1 MTRAAFALFAAVAAL
16 SGMSEP
22 AQAHAFGE
30 RYELPVP
37 VWLFVVGGALTVTV
51 TFVVVAVFARGG
63 AERYAE
69 ARLDLTRRA
78 LGRVLCHPLTRTAAQ
93 AIGVFILALI
103 LMVGFFGA
111 DDPIRNPAPT
121 LVWVVWWVGFSYV
134 VMLIGNP
141 WPVVNPWRTLFDWVA
156 RANPRA
162 HTKTRSGQ
170 KESGRYRPY
179 PAGLGAWPAV
189 GCLLFF
195 NWFELIFPF
204 SATPVVLALLVVL
217 YSAATWAG
225 MATYGPEAWVVNVDP
240 FHRVFDV
247 FSRFAPLAPAQAR
260 GPNPALV
267 LRPYAAAL
275 LQRGQGHVSI
285 AAACF
290 VIAML
295 ASVLFDGLLGSGHW
309 IAVENAVHALDPN
322 LGDVGWILVHT
333 AALLI
338 FWLAVLGLFFLT
350 CALMAATAGASLG
363 TLDYARAF
371 AITLVPIAVGY
382 HFAHT
387 FSYLLIQ
394 GQSVV
399 PLISDPF
406 GLGWD
411 VFGPRD
417 YKVNIMVMSTK
428 TAWYLAVGAIVTGH
442 SVSVYLAHVAADR
455 LLANRARAFRCL
467 VPMTVLMIVYT
478 VVSLQILA
486 EPLVRYSGPQETII

>member
-1 MTRAAFALFAAVAAL
+1 MTRAAFALIAGLAAL
-16 SGMSEP
+16 AGTGDS
-22 AQAHAFGE
+22 AYAHAFGE

-51 TFVVVAVFARGG
+51 TFVVVALFARGG

-69 ARLDLTRRA
+69 ARLDLARTA
-78 LGRVLCHPLTRTAAQ
+78 LGRALCHALTRTAAQ
-93 AIGVFILALI
+93 AIGVFVLALT
-103 LMVGFFGA
+103 LLVGFFGA
-111 DDPIRNPAPT
+111 ADPLKNPAPT

-134 VMLIGNP
+134 VMLVGNP
-141 WPVVNPWRTLFDWVA
+141 WPLVNPWRTLFDWISA
-156 RANPRA
+156 RVGAGGP
-162 HTKTRSGQ
+162 
-170 KESGRYRPY
+170 ERYRLY
-179 PAGLGAWPAV
+179 PSWLGAWPAV

-217 YSAATWAG
+217 YSAATWTG
-225 MATYGPEAWVVNVDP
+225 MAAYGPEAWLANVDP
-240 FHRVFDV
+240 FHRVFDL
-247 FSRFAPLAPAQAR
+247 FSRFAPLATGTVR
-260 GPNPALV
+260 GAEPTLV

-285 AAACF
+285 AVGCF

-309 IAVENAVHALDPN
+309 TTVENAVHAVDPK

-333 AALLI
+333 AGFLI
-338 FWLAVLGLFFLT
+338 LWLAVLGLFFLT
-350 CALMAATAGASLG
+350 CALMAATAGGGVG
-363 TLDYARAF
+363 TLDHARAF

-387 FSYLLIQ
+387 FTYLLVQ
-394 GQSVV
+394 GQAIV

-411 VFGPRD
+411 LFGTRA
-417 YKVNIMVMSTK
+417 YKINIMVMSTK

-442 SVSVYLAHVAADR
+442 SISVYLAHVAADR
-455 LLANRARAFRCL
+455 LLASRARAFRAL
-467 VPMTVLMIVYT
+467 VPMTILMVVYT
-478 VVSLQILA
+478 IVSLQILA
-486 EPLVRYSGPQETII
+486 EPLVRYSEPLETII